1 MKSLIV
7 YYSHSGVTES
17 LSKELQSVINAEIL
31 KLEPENDLGT
41 PGFFNYIKGGW
52 QVIQK
57 HLPKLTNKKVNLDD
71 YDLIAIGTPVWF
83 GCYTPAIRS
92 FLKDH
97 QIKNK
102 KLILFCTHRG
112 GPGRTF
118 AALEKAIGIDENG
131 NQIISE
137 FNLNGKYSSDEK
149 ARFIQEWF
157 AEIRNYLAR

>member
-1 MKSLIV
+1 MKSLII
-7 YYSHSGVTES
+7 YYSHSGNTEN
-17 LSKELQSVINAEIL
+17 LSKELKTVLNADML
-31 KLEPENDLGT
+31 KLEPEHDLGT
-41 PGFFNYIKGGW
+41 PNFLNYLKGGW

-57 HLPKLTNKKVNLDD
+57 HSPKLTNQDINVDD

-92 FLKDH
+92 FLQNH
-97 QIKNK
+97 TLKNK

-112 GPGRTF
+112 SPRRTF
-118 AALEKAIGIDENG
+118 SALEKTIGIDDNG

-137 FNLNGKYSSDEK
+137 FGLNGKYSSDEK